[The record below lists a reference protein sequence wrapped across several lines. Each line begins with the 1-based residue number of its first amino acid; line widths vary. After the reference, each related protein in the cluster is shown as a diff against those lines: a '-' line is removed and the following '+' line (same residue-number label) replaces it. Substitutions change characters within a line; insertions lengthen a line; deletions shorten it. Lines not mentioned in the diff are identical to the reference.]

1 MTLKKR
7 VAALA
12 TATAVSSVLT
22 IGMAGTALA
31 QVDGPTDIAETPESA
46 ETTESSPVQRNEFVP
61 RTEGPGQAAAG
72 ATNPALPDID
82 CSSVAA
88 GLGLSDPAV
97 TAEAEALCEQLVAIG
112 ETLEQ
117 ILAELQRL
125 QPPAPTPPA
134 VGAQPPPGTP
144 GYLPFA
150 ADLDCEDFANQADAQ
165 FRLESD
171 PSDPFR
177 LDGDDDGIACE
188 SLGVRDHDAAYD
200 GHPLGGVA
208 TGGGGTAGEDDLPGD
223 VLTATAVLGLAGGAA
238 AAASGLRRS
247 R

>member
-1 MTLKKR
+1 MALKKR
-7 VAALA
+7 VAAMA
-12 TATAVSSVLT
+12 AAAAVSSVLT
-22 IGMAGTALA
+22 IGVAGTALA
-31 QVDGPTDIAETPESA
+31 QADELTDTTTTKPTET
-46 ETTESSPVQRNEFVP
+46 SPVQPNEFVP
-61 RTEGPGQAAAG
+61 QQTEDPGQTAEG
-72 ATNPALPDID
+72 ATTPALPEID

-88 GLGLSDPAV
+88 GLGLPDAAL

-125 QPPAPTPPA
+125 QPPVPTPP
-134 VGAQPPPGTP
+134 GIGTQPPPGTA
-144 GYLPFA
+144 GYLPHA

-177 LDGDDDGIACE
+177 LDADDDGIACE
-188 SLGVRDHDAAYD
+188 SLGVTHPDAAYD

-208 TGGGGTAGEDDLPGD
+208 TGGGGTADEDDLPGD
-223 VLTATAVLGLAGGAA
+223 VLTAIGVLGLAGGAA
-238 AAASGLRRS
+238 AAAATPHLRRG

>member
-1 MTLKKR
+1 MALKKR

-12 TATAVSSVLT
+12 AATAISSVLT
-22 IGMAGTALA
+22 IGVAGTALA
-31 QVDGPTDIAETPESA
+31 QSEEPTGTTATKPTET
-46 ETTESSPVQRNEFVP
+46 SPVQPNEFIP
-61 RTEGPGQAAAG
+61 QQTEDPGQTAEG
-72 ATNPALPDID
+72 TTTPALPEID

-88 GLGLSDPAV
+88 GLGLPDAAL
-97 TAEAEALCEQLVAIG
+97 TAQAEALCEQLVAIG
-112 ETLEQ
+112 KTLEQ
-117 ILAELQRL
+117 ILAQLQRL
-125 QPPAPTPPA
+125 QPPVSTPPGGEA
-134 VGAQPPPGTP
+134 HPQPGTT
-144 GYLPFA
+144 GYLPHV

-177 LDGDDDGIACE
+177 LDADDDGIACE
-188 SLGVRDHDAAYD
+188 SLGVTHPDAAYD

-223 VLTATAVLGLAGGAA
+223 VLTAIAVLGLAGGAA
-238 AAASGLRRS
+238 ATAASGLRRN

>member
-7 VAALA
+7 AAALA
-12 TATAVSSVLT
+12 AATAVSSVLT
-22 IGMAGTALA
+22 IGVAGTALA
-31 QVDGPTDIAETPESA
+31 QTNDPT
-46 ETTESSPVQRNEFVP
+46 ETTTTEITETSTVQPNEFVP
-61 RTEGPGQAAAG
+61 EQAEYPGQS
-72 ATNPALPDID
+72 ATDVTTPVLPEID

-88 GLGLSDPAV
+88 GLGLPDAAV

-112 ETLEQ
+112 KTLEQ

-125 QPPAPTPPA
+125 QPPALTPP
-134 VGAQPPPGTP
+134 GQGTQPPPGATTN
-144 GYLPFA
+144 LPYV
-150 ADLDCEDFANQADAQ
+150 ADLDCADFANQADAQ

-177 LDGDDDGIACE
+177 LDADDDGIACE
-188 SLGVRDHDAAYD
+188 SLGVTHRDADYD

-208 TGGGGTAGEDDLPGD
+208 TGGGGTADEDDLPGD
-223 VLTATAVLGLAGGAA
+223 VLTAIAVLGLTGGAA
-238 AAASGLRRS
+238 AAAATSRLRRS